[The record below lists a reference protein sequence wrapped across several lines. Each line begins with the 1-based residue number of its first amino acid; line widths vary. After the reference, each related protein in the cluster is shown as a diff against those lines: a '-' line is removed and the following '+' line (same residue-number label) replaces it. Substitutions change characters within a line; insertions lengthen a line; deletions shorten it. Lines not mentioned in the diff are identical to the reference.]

1 MSEEQLKREVLDYLD
16 HQCLNM
22 EMLEQMN
29 SFKNIQIIDQLVNEY
44 EEKLRKEYAPTLK
57 RSLWEK

>member
-1 MSEEQLKREVLDYLD
+1 MSEEKLIREVLDYLD

-29 SFKNIQIIDQLVNEY
+29 SFKNIQIVDQLVNEY
-44 EEKLRKEYAPTLK
+44 EEKLREEYAPTLK